1 MGAAD
6 IVPGVSGGTVA
17 LVLGIYERLISNVH
31 MGASALKAL
40 LKRDISGFRTKLG
53 SVEWVWLISLL
64 VGVLAAVAVLS
75 SIIEELLHDHPM
87 KMAGLFFG
95 LVVGSAFVAW
105 RLIKQVNAPELGM
118 MLGIAVAMFFVLGL
132 RTDTE
137 VAEGTVEAV
146 TQPAWVFFFAGA
158 LAICAMI
165 LPGVSG
171 SFILVM
177 IGMYT
182 NVLGAV
188 NDREIV
194 PLLATALGCIVGL
207 AIFSSVLNWLLEHHH
222 DLVIAAMIGLLV
234 GSLRVLWPWPNGVFT
249 TRLEAPADD
258 VGWPIGLA
266 VIGLVVVLAVEVI
279 ATKFGSHGDAPTD
292 GETVAATA
300 APAPA
305 AAADPTINQRVATP
319 SADANALGLVTPSA
333 APIAAPDAPANP
345 TLTVGR
351 PPANWP
357 PPRV

>member
-17 LVLGIYERLISNVH
+17 LVLGIYERLIANVH
-31 MGASALKAL
+31 SGASALKSLVKGDVGGFTAK
-40 LKRDISGFRTKLG
+40 LK

-75 SIIEELLHDHPM
+75 SIIEDLLHDYPM
-87 KMAGLFFG
+87 RMAGLFFG
-95 LVVGSAFVAW
+95 LVVGSAIIAW
-105 RLIKQVNAPELGM
+105 RLIPKVNGPELAM
-118 MLGIAVAMFFVLGL
+118 MAAIAIAMFFLLGL

-137 VAEGTVEAV
+137 VAEDAVEAV

-207 AIFSSVLNWLLEHHH
+207 AVFSSILTFLLERYH

-249 TRLEAPADD
+249 TRLESPADD
-258 VGWPIGLA
+258 VAWPIILG
-266 VIGLVVVLAVEVI
+266 VIGLVVVLAVELI
-279 ATKFGSHGDAPTD
+279 ATRFGSDDAS
-292 GETVAATA
+292 ETPAVEQPATA
-300 APAPA
+300 
-305 AAADPTINQRVATP
+305 
-319 SADANALGLVTPSA
+319 
-333 APIAAPDAPANP
+333 
-345 TLTVGR
+345 
-351 PPANWP
+351 WP